1 MLGKGHQLMSIH
13 SQNRDLEEHTPS
25 SLCYLPTLSGGCVS
39 VAALKGKAFPH
50 RSGSALLGQGRFP
63 QRKCFTVFQKVSW
76 QLGAKE
82 YNKVTAHNKPHR
94 RFIGRGKPRR
104 VAASAEVAL
113 PVSTGLD
120 VALKS
125 KHSGVRGRGIAN
137 SEASL
142 VYRAMSRT
150 PSIT

>member
-82 YNKVTAHNKPHR
+82 YHKVTVHNKPHIQDLLGGKSSGGWLPQLGQKHQR
-94 RFIGRGKPRR
+94 TEQKTKFIKNFWECVCLGEMGGI
-104 VAASAEVAL
+104 S
-113 PVSTGLD
+113 SSGLGLLTLSC
-120 VALKS
+120 V
-125 KHSGVRGRGIAN
+125 
-137 SEASL
+137 
-142 VYRAMSRT
+142 
-150 PSIT
+150 

>member
-104 VAASAEVAL
+104 VAASAEERSSREL
-113 PVSTGLD
+113 SRRDGLYSFFC
-120 VALKS
+120 VCACVCAR
-125 KHSGVRGRGIAN
+125 VRTC
-137 SEASL
+137 
-142 VYRAMSRT
+142 VFV
-150 PSIT
+150 